1 MQIIIILTILFN
13 INIQK
18 IKSNDYCYYVEFKD
32 NTSYIIEK

>member
-18 IKSNDYCYYVEFKD
+18 IKSNNYCYYIEFSDK
-32 NTSYIIEK
+32 TGYIIEK